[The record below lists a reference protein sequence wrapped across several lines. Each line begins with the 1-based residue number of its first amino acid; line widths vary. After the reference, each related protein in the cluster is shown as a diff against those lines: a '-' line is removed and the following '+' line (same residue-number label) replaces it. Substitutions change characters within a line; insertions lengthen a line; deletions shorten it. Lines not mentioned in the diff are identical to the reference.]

1 MSLVDLE
8 STALEAFARGAAP
21 IAHFAQVGAVGSTL
35 GAFQQIAHQLSGIP
49 GRKSLFWI
57 TGSFPFDIDETS
69 GSISVGTPFDS
80 YQRTMQLL
88 NDANVSLYP
97 VDARGV
103 VVVGEMDATMKV
115 SREMMRAVPDYIAG
129 ESRSHQK
136 TLDTMRIF
144 ADTTG
149 GQGLLQ

>member
-1 MSLVDLE
+1 M
-8 STALEAFARGAAP
+8 TARRSKLLPEARAP
-21 IAHFAQVGAVGSTL
+21 IADFAQVGAVGSTL

-69 GSISVGTPFDS
+69 GSISVGTPFDA

-115 SREMMRAVPDYIAG
+115 SREMMHSISG
-129 ESRSHQK
+129 LH
-136 TLDTMRIF
+136 
-144 ADTTG
+144 G
-149 GQGLLQ
+149 GRVAKPPEDGGHHAHLRGYDRRQGLLQQ